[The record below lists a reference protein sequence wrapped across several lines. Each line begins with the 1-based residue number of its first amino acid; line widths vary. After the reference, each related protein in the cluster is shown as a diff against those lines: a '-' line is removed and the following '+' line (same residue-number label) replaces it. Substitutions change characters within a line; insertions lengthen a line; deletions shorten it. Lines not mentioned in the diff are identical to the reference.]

1 MGRIGGGE
9 GGKAHD
15 PPNRKEGRVSDPLTP
30 ADCDLRGL
38 EWMPLYGARLLTS
51 ETWLRATPEARCAA
65 LTLWWASWHQV
76 PAASLADDDLLLSQL
91 AGYGVAGVK
100 QWRRIRDQAMRGW
113 IKCSDGR
120 LYHPTVAALACEAW
134 DRRVKER
141 ARKAAW
147 RAGRNADGDGDKG
160 DMSPGQERGPD
171 AAVPADITGQDR
183 TGQEVRKEERKVPPS
198 AAAVPAAVE
207 QPIVELQLDAEPIDA
222 RTRLFRDGLARVR
235 ALSGKSEPQVRS
247 LLGRWL
253 KAAGDDASR
262 VTRLIDQ
269 AEDLRPAEPIAWIEA
284 GLRGRSD
291 PFLATIRADLSGAST
306 PAIAAETPIETMLRL
321 ERANRH

>member
-1 MGRIGGGE
+1 MTE
-9 GGKAHD
+9 
-15 PPNRKEGRVSDPLTP
+15 PLTP

-183 TGQEVRKEERKVPPS
+183 TGQEVRKEEREEAPPS
-198 AAAVPAAVE
+198 GPPAIAPPAASPNARGCRLPDDFEPDLGFASRLGLDSAAEWAKFRDYWAAQPGLKGRKTDWQATWRNWCRKAAE
-207 QPIVELQLDAEPIDA
+207 QRPRASGPSEKPRFRNGFVELLYDEAMA
-222 RTRLFRDGLARVR
+222 RA
-235 ALSGKSEPQVRS
+235 P
-247 LLGRWL
+247 
-253 KAAGDDASR
+253 GD
-262 VTRLIDQ
+262 
-269 AEDLRPAEPIAWIEA
+269 
-284 GLRGRSD
+284 SD
-291 PFLATIRADLSGAST
+291 PFIDAD
-306 PAIAAETPIETMLRL
+306 PIPKDLL
-321 ERANRH
+321 Q